1 MVMVEGWLD
10 DGWAKV
16 KGIDL
21 IIQHPCGRR
30 EGVKGLKLV
39 Q

>member
-1 MVMVEGWLD
+1 MMAGPKSKE
-10 DGWAKV
+10 
-16 KGIDL
+16 L
-21 IIQHPCGRR
+21 ISSYSIPVGGGR